1 MAEDKRKYNGGHSTV
16 PKRPTDKRL
25 NPFKHV
31 LKEALTPE
39 KVIKVIEATYK
50 KAIEGDTRAATLI
63 MNYYLGKPKENIE
76 LSASG
81 DIQFTLKKLVSFSNE
96 NIEEAKEVD

>member
-1 MAEDKRKYNGGHSTV
+1 MSEDKRKHNGGHSTA
-16 PKRPTDKRL
+16 PKRATDRRL

-31 LKEALTPE
+31 LKDALTPE
-39 KVIKVIEATYK
+39 EIKKVIKATYK

-63 MNYYLGKPKENIE
+63 MNYYLGKPDENIA
-76 LSASG
+76 LSANG